1 MRFYVIMYHWILLQQ
16 YLVFYGLLFSAT
28 IQLVPSKQ
36 CWNIS
41 TRQICKF
48 DCCKLIGYFFHYQNN
63 LFQFLSRKIT
73 PCIWELS
80 FWSVYFLCVAQ
91 PHYQSCFITL
101 LKNHSYWFGW
111 QLLVCKIRHKHMFLV
126 EILIRVCL
134 AVAND

>member
-1 MRFYVIMYHWILLQQ
+1 MNSI
-16 YLVFYGLLFSAT
+16 AT
-28 IQLVPSKQ
+28 ILCILRMIFLSNRSLGSKQ
-36 CWNIS
+36 TMQKYLYS
-41 TRQICKF
+41 TKICKF
-48 DCCKLIGYFFHYQNN
+48 DRCKLIGYLFHYQNN

-111 QLLVCKIRHKHMFLV
+111 QLLVCKIRHKHMFRV
-126 EILIRVCL
+126 EILIRDRL
-134 AVAND
+134 AVANA